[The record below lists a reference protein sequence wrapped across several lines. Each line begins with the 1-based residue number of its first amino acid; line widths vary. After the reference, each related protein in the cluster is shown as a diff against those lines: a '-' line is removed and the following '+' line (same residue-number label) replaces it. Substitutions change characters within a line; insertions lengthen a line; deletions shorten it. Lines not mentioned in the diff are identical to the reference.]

1 MSKKIT
7 AFLVFL
13 LIALQAVIFFA
24 SEMSTSAR
32 IVTFVLVSITG
43 ATTILGDIYKR
54 NLIRAVG
61 EAMADEDRG
70 EEFDVDAAFER
81 AMRRR
86 GKTAQDYD
94 TPPE

>member
-32 IVTFVLVSITG
+32 IITLVLVSIAG
-43 ATTILGDIYKR
+43 ASTILGDIYKR

-61 EAMADEDRG
+61 EAMADKDRG
-70 EEFDVDAAFER
+70 EAFDVDAAFER
-81 AMRRR
+81 AMQRR
-86 GKTAQDYD
+86 GKTTHDYD
-94 TPPE
+94 RPPD

>member
-32 IVTFVLVSITG
+32 IITLVLVSIAG

-54 NLIRAVG
+54 TLIRAAG
-61 EAMADEDRG
+61 EAMADKDRG
-70 EEFDVDAAFER
+70 EAFDVDAAFER
-81 AMRRR
+81 AMQRR
-86 GKTAQDYD
+86 GKTTHDYD
-94 TPPE
+94 RPPE

>member
-7 AFLVFL
+7 AFLIFL
-13 LIALQAVIFFA
+13 LIVLQAVIFFA

-32 IVTFVLVSITG
+32 IITLVLVSIAG
-43 ATTILGDIYKR
+43 ASTILGDIYKR

-61 EAMADEDRG
+61 ESLADKDRG
-70 EEFDVDAAFER
+70 EAFDVDAAFER

-86 GKTAQDYD
+86 GKTTHDYD
-94 TPPE
+94 RPPE